1 MRLEIFDTTGVD
13 FSVRQNC
20 VMQVGCR
27 PPKNKMKS
35 GAKIR
40 PVVRTLDY
48 IVQATL
54 IPQSPSVTAPLGRG
68 PLKAEFKASSPRR
81 RWHVRSK

>member
-1 MRLEIFDTTGVD
+1 MRLEIFDTPGVD

-54 IPQSPSVTAPLGRG
+54 IPQSALRLTAPLGRG
-68 PLKAEFKASSPRR
+68 PLKAEFKAFSSRK
-81 RWHVRSK
+81 SL